1 MIRRTILAVVVALV
15 ILTVVFG
22 ILAFVSDRGGGGSP
36 VTTVS
41 TAVPSPTVSH

>member
-1 MIRRTILAVVVALV
+1 MIHRIILAVVVALV
-15 ILTVVFG
+15 VLAVLSVVFG
-22 ILAFVSDRGGGGSP
+22 IVTFVGSNESP